1 MCEVC
6 HDTGFELIKND
17 AHYCKCDRG
26 QRMQEAHRRRSRNG
40 SHAARGGLG
49 QMIRQSGKS
58 MIRDAFRRAYEARKE
73 REGGSR

>member
-26 QRMQEAHRRRSRNG
+26 QRMQEAHRRGPEKKRPEK
-40 SHAARGGLG
+40 
-49 QMIRQSGKS
+49 QEWKP
-58 MIRDAFRRAYEARKE
+58 RRTWGPGADDPAEW
-73 REGGSR
+73 